1 MIFRPNPTYSVRYN
15 PEAEPGSRW
24 ELVSDR
30 SGNVLYR
37 DRTEGRVTTERDLIY
52 RDQREGR
59 RRYNPANNPYR
70 FSEDDGI

>member
-1 MIFRPNPTYSVRYN
+1 MTFRPNPSYSVRKN
-15 PEAEPGSRW
+15 PDADTWCRW

-30 SGNVLYR
+30 SGNVRYVARSEAL
-37 DRTEGRVTTERDLIY
+37 VLKERDLIY